1 MGLRPGLQRPADRR
15 AQESAKQGA
24 QKTARPHPAVICG
37 LRFVWGG
44 RRHEVKRVN
53 LVFERKNG
61 GRKYLCFVV
70 DTGGMVAELAF
81 DRQDLGFSITN
92 VESTF

>member
-1 MGLRPGLQRPADRR
+1 MSSII
-15 AQESAKQGA
+15 QEIVGVEAGFWGGKIY
-24 QKTARPHPAVICG
+24 P

-92 VESTF
+92 VEPNF